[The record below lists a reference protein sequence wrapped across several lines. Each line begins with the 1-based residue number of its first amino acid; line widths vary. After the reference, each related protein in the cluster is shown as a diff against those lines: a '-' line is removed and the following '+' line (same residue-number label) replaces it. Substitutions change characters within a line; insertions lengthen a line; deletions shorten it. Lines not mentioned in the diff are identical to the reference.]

1 MLENFH
7 FQNIMNKKYMYV
19 VIFYV
24 LYVNN
29 KQTKGTIQNIHII
42 LLQTVNHSDTC
53 TCTGRKYKREIILYN
68 YEISTTAIP
77 YIMSISMVL
86 WVAVLEKFHCIKI

>member
-1 MLENFH
+1 
-7 FQNIMNKKYMYV
+7 MNKKYMYV

-42 LLQTVNHSDTC
+42 LLQTVNHTC

-77 YIMSISMVL
+77 YIIFYFYGPLSGRVREVSL
-86 WVAVLEKFHCIKI
+86 Y